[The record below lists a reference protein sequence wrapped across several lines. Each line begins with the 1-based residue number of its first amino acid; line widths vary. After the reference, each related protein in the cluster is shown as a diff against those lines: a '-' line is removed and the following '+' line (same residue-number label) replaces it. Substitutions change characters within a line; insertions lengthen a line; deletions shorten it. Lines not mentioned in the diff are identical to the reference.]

1 MYINEEID
9 QYIAENPSYIKKI
22 YDQKEKSKALTARK
36 KERRRHT
43 KANQD
48 ISKMARS

>member
-22 YDQKEKSKALTARK
+22 YDQKETELTNK
-36 KERRRHT
+36 YDGHT
-43 KANQD
+43 SIAKYWPEYE
-48 ISKMARS
+48 